1 MQKFSRSLL
10 FAGVMAFGVLTACE
24 GDTIVQG
31 DTGVQSISVTPPS
44 ATINVGESI
53 SLAASVTADAA
64 TAKTVTWSTSSA
76 ATATVDAAGK
86 VTGVKAGN
94 VTITATSTADPS
106 KAAAAAITVNAGP
119 VVVNPSIAINSVTQ
133 GGAPANLLGA
143 AGQLDV
149 TVNTSGGGLIEAF
162 LSSNCTTNTIGAT
175 ETPVASQ
182 QATSAQPGTV
192 TLSFNTAQLTA
203 AGAPRFPNAAYCIKT
218 RLTNGATVVVATNT
232 IPLTLANQN
241 TVTATLAFTSR
252 TGGPTSAVSSIN
264 GLNYNQ
270 GDLTITITPV
280 IFTSSSPAALI
291 SGIMTLNG
299 EQAGGAATD
308 IAFTNLPVTAGKAT
322 LVLTDTSATGVNSIF
337 QYTSL
342 PAGDTLYIASA
353 TDAAGNPI
361 SISSGVA
368 ATGAQGVRID
378 NDIPLLGTA
387 TFTVTAP
394 NGYIAGT
401 YSFASGITAA
411 SSISDT
417 RGGVPGVGG
426 VTVTWYVGLATA
438 GAYTSTDPCST
449 TGLTAAATGVDL
461 PNTTATNVD
470 KARVVVAD
478 KLGNKTCFDVAS
490 TFPGGLFGVDKIAP
504 TTSLT
509 AGTTAQ
515 TAGTDAADMTGYNVS
530 KNYTFVYSDTISGFD
545 PAFPIVGT
553 LTRNFFATGS
563 DSSVNCVI
571 GTYTA
576 GKACTSVPMAGQIEF
591 TNGTALSGYYTVTAV
606 GRDRAGNSSASVT
619 RIAAY
624 DAVAPTAGAPSLA
637 ASVAPLATATISS
650 AVADQFD
657 LASSTGRL
665 SYGTV
670 NFGSVTGTSFGPNFD
685 ATRVTSGT
693 ATVALPNVYRGL
705 QTTTAGGVINAGAL
719 LPTGTVAVT
728 DVGRNTTTSA
738 AVAITTTTASAD
750 VQVGNTF
757 AVSATSL
764 APSTRQTTTTLTV
777 TVVGTSTDPA
787 FQSQP
792 FSKIDLYKANAAGEL
807 VLVGSITTTPSVTDT
822 GAGVRTYTYT
832 ATGVALTGPATN
844 TFYAVG
850 VTSAGQA
857 VVSQAVSIVNP

>member
-1 MQKFSRSLL
+1 MHKFSRSLL
-10 FAGVMAFGVLTACE
+10 LAGVMAFGTLTAVACG
-24 GDTIVQG
+24 GDTIVEQP
-31 DTGVQSISVTPPS
+31 TGVQTIAVTPPS

-53 SLAASVTADAA
+53 TLAASVTADAN
-64 TAKTVTWSTSSA
+64 TAKTVTWTTSSA
-76 ATATVDAAGK
+76 ATATVDGAGK

-106 KAAAAAITVNAGP
+106 KAAAASVTVNAGP
-119 VVVNPSIAINSVTQ
+119 TVVNPSIAINSVTQ

-162 LSSNCTTNTIGAT
+162 LSNSCTTNSIGAT
-175 ETPVASQ
+175 ETAVASQ

-203 AGAPRFPNAAYCIKT
+203 AGAPRFPNGTYCIKT

-232 IPLTLANQN
+232 VPLTLANVN
-241 TVTATLAFTSR
+241 SVTAALAFTSR

-280 IFTSSSPAALI
+280 IFTSSSPASLI
-291 SGIMTLNG
+291 SGAYTLNG
-299 EQAGGAATD
+299 ETNGVATAST
-308 IAFTNLPVTAGKAT
+308 IVFTNLPVTAGKAT
-322 LVLTDTSATGVNSIF
+322 LSLTDTLGAVNSIYL
-337 QYTSL
+337 YTSN
-342 PAGDTLYIASA
+342 PNGDTLKVASA

-361 SISSGVA
+361 SLGSGVVA
-368 ATGAQGVRID
+368 AAGVRID
-378 NDIPLLGTA
+378 NDVPVPA
-387 TFTVTAP
+387 AAYTVTAP
-394 NGYIAGT
+394 NGYIAGV
-401 YSFASGITAA
+401 YSFASGITNPAA
-411 SSISDT
+411 SDT
-417 RGGVPGVGG
+417 KAGIPGVGG
-426 VTVTWYVGLATA
+426 ITTTWYVGLSTA
-438 GAYTSTDPCST
+438 GAFTSTDPCST

-461 PNTTATNVD
+461 PNTTSTNVD
-470 KARVVVAD
+470 KARVIVAD

-490 TFPGGLFGVDKIAP
+490 SFAGGLFGVDKIAP
-504 TTSLT
+504 TLSMT
-509 AGTTAQ
+509 AGSTAQ
-515 TAGTDAADMTGYNVS
+515 TAGTDAKDQTGYNVS

-545 PAFPIVGT
+545 PAFPISGT

-563 DSSVNCVI
+563 DSVVNCVI

-576 GKACTSVPMAGQIEF
+576 GKACTAVPMAGQIEF
-591 TNGTALSGYYTVTAV
+591 TNSTLLSGYYTVSAQGV
-606 GRDRAGNSSASVT
+606 DRAGNSSASVT

-624 DAVAPTAGAPSLA
+624 DAVAPTAAAPTLA
-637 ASVAPLATATISS
+637 ASVAPLGTASISS
-650 AVADQFD
+650 AVTDQFD

-670 NFGSVTGTSFGPNFD
+670 NFGSVAGTSFGPNFD

-705 QTTTAGGVINAGAL
+705 QSTTAGGVINAGAV
-719 LPTGTVAVT
+719 LPTGSVAVT
-728 DVGRNTTTSA
+728 DVGRNTVTSA
-738 AVAITTTTASAD
+738 NVAITTTTASAD

-757 AVSATSL
+757 AVAPTSTAPATSQ
-764 APSTRQTTTTLTV
+764 ATTTLTV
-777 TVVGTSTDPA
+777 TVVGLSTDPA

-832 ATGVALTGPATN
+832 ATGVALTAAATN

-850 VTSAGQA
+850 VTAAGQA
-857 VVSQAVSIVNP
+857 VLSQAVSVVNP